1 MRLMNHVL
9 HVFIGKFVVVYFDDI
24 LIYSKTLEEH
34 FDHLHVVFNVLRE
47 NKLHANLKKC
57 SFCLEFVVFLG
68 LVISSKGIRVDEE
81 KVKAIREWPIP
92 ENANKVRSFHSL
104 TSFYRRFLKNFSSL
118 VAPLNELVK
127 KNVVFK

>member
-1 MRLMNHVL
+1 M
-9 HVFIGKFVVVYFDDI
+9 I
-24 LIYSKTLEEH
+24 IYML
-34 FDHLHVVFNVLRE
+34 FFNVLRE
-47 NKLHANLKKC
+47 NKLYVNLKKC

>member
-1 MRLMNHVL
+1 MWRYLCL
-9 HVFIGKFVVVYFDDI
+9 SDYLFRKTISKVYPATYID
-24 LIYSKTLEEH
+24 
-34 FDHLHVVFNVLRE
+34 NVTG
-47 NKLHANLKKC
+47 
-57 SFCLEFVVFLG
+57 LEFVVFLG